1 MRNFGYK
8 IIYLVQLAR
17 YFGFVDAIKIFF
29 GLIMGR
35 RKHHVLISPKKFNNP
50 VSIRKAASDLPIFYQ
65 VFCDLQYDISF
76 FLDFTPMSI
85 IDAGANVGYASLYFS
100 NQYPQAK
107 IISIEPESRNFE
119 QLKMNAVAYPN
130 IKPIQG
136 GVWNQSGW
144 AHIKNIQ
151 EADASFEIEVDDKE
165 GTNTFKTFSI
175 LDIMEIGGFNS
186 IDILKMDIEGA
197 EYFVF
202 SENPES
208 WLQHTKCIVIELH
221 DHLQQGTSK
230 LFFEAMS
237 KFDWKTFVKGE
248 NLVCIKA

>member
-17 YFGFVDAIKIFF
+17 YFGFVDAIKISF

-35 RKHHVLISPKKFNNP
+35 RKHHVLILPKKFNNP

-107 IISIEPESRNFE
+107 IISIEPELKNFE
-119 QLKMNAVAYPN
+119 QLKMNTVAYPN
-130 IKPIQG
+130 IKSVQG

-175 LDIMEIGGFNS
+175 LDIMKMGGFNS

-208 WLQHTKCIVIELH
+208 WLKHTKCIVIELH
-221 DHLQQGTSK
+221 DHLQPGTSK